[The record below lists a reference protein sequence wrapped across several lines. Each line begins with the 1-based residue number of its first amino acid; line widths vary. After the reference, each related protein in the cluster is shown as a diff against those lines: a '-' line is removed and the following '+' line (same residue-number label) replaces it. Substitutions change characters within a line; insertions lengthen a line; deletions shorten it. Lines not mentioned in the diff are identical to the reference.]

1 MLKNLKVKMDADI
14 KKVRRK
20 YRILKVKYFLLF
32 VLPILLVY
40 LAYETAKQYLK
51 VRLLRV
57 KYEADDDTGTK

>member
-57 KYEADDDTGTK
+57 KYEADNDTGTE

>member
-14 KKVRRK
+14 KKIRRK
-20 YRILKVKYFLLF
+20 YRILKIKYFLLF

-57 KYEADDDTGTK
+57 KYEADDDTGTE